1 MSDIECMQLSEA
13 ISEISLPKSGV
24 MSIADLEAFSEILE
38 RANDDEKLRV
48 LVVRSAATA
57 FSMGVDLLEFAAADD
72 LKILSR
78 KVARFFLALTSCD
91 KLLVAAVDGPCAGLG
106 LTMLLHFDVV
116 LATDASR
123 FSAPFVDLGLVPEAA
138 STLLAVERFGYL
150 RAFDLLCNTREIG
163 VDEALAIGLVGERLG
178 RGELMPAALDR
189 ARRLARKPAD
199 ILRSVRQLLRS
210 STPISTRISVEL
222 QLFEQCL
229 RSTTTRRRLALI
241 GRHVSERDMDA
252 VA

>member
-1 MSDIECMQLSEA
+1 MIIALS
-13 ISEISLPKSGV
+13 G
-24 MSIADLEAFSEILE
+24 ADQALFPELFEQSSRLRHRVFVEEMGWEDLRRPDGRE
-38 RANDDEKLRV
+38 FDQFDDEHAVHHFCIRDG
-48 LVVRSAATA
+48 VV
-57 FSMGVDLLEFAAADD
+57 V
-72 LKILSR
+72 
-78 KVARFFLALTSCD
+78 
-91 KLLVAAVDGPCAGLG
+91 
-106 LTMLLHFDVV
+106 
-116 LATDASR
+116 
-123 FSAPFVDLGLVPEAA
+123 
-138 STLLAVERFGYL
+138 GYL